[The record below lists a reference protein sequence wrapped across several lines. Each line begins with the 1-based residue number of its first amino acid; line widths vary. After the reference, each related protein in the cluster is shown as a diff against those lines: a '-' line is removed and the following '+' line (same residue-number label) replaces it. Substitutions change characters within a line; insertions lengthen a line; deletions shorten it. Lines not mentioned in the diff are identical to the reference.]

1 MNLLIIY
8 LIIIN
13 LAGFYIMKADKA
25 KARKQ
30 EYRISEKTLWL
41 VALALGATG
50 MTLGMNVFRH
60 KTKHLQFKFGLPF
73 LALVDIVL
81 SLYIL
86 NLLS

>member
-25 KARKQ
+25 KAKKQ

-50 MTLGMNVFRH
+50 MTLGMNAFRH
-60 KTKHLQFKFGLPF
+60 KTKHLQFKIGLPL
-73 LALVDIVL
+73 LALVDIAL
-81 SLYIL
+81 CLYLL